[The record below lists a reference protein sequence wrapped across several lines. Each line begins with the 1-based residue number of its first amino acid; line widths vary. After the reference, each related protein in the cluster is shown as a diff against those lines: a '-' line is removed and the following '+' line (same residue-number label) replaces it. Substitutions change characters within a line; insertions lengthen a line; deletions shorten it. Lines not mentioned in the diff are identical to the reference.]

1 MHKAEPPQELLQCYD
16 DQGSP
21 IDSKTRAEIKA
32 NPGTYWCGVVNVWVV
47 NSEGQLLCSKR
58 SKGLSGNPGKWQTYF
73 GGHIPAG
80 LGFREAAV
88 KELGEET
95 GIHFEENSLF
105 FIHRGKDDVN
115 KKFFESY
122 AVRFNGQPSDLVFTD
137 GEITE
142 ARWMPIEEYVA
153 DEAQNPERW
162 CNGCKP
168 ERRKAIQEWVSTF
181 QK

>member
-16 DQGSP
+16 EQGNPSG
-21 IDSKTRAEIKA
+21 SKTRAEIKE
-32 NPGTYWCGVVNVWVV
+32 GSEDCWCGVVNVWVV
-47 NSEGQLLCSKR
+47 NDDGRLLCSKR
-58 SKGLSGNPGKWQTYF
+58 SDGLSGNPGKWQTYF

-88 KELGEET
+88 KELGEEI
-95 GIHFEENSLF
+95 GVRFEDRDFF

-115 KKFFESY
+115 RKFFESY
-122 AVRFNGQPSDLVFTD
+122 TVRFNGKVEDLHFSD

-142 ARWMPIEEYVA
+142 VRWMSIDEYLA
-153 DEAQNPERW
+153 EEAQNPEQW

-168 ERRKAIQEWVSTF
+168 ERQKAIREWVKTF
-181 QK
+181 